1 MKKYHKRKGDLPFLI
16 FWINGLCSWSVL
28 QSFSINMLERAE
40 DISDFNEDF
49 NNIFYEESDA

>member
-1 MKKYHKRKGDLPFLI
+1 MKKYNKRKGDLSFLI
-16 FWINGLCSWSVL
+16 FWINGLYSWSLL